1 MTLAC
6 SQSPPSSPNLAP
18 PPGRGKGEIPEGE
31 TSGIPATVTQEFY
44 FILPR
49 EQFVCDIRR
58 APYKLISGKHSVSHI
73 FGSPVASAFSAFEK
87 IVFSWA
93 PVLA

>member
-1 MTLAC
+1 MTLAF

-58 APYKLISGKHSVSHI
+58 APYKLISGKHSDHQWHPR
-73 FGSPVASAFSAFEK
+73 SPPLERSCSRGHKCSRDER
-87 IVFSWA
+87 
-93 PVLA
+93 

>member
-1 MTLAC
+1 MTLAF

-18 PPGRGKGEIPEGE
+18 PPPRGMGGEEERKIPEGE

-49 EQFVCDIRR
+49 EQFVCDIHRALQVNICETIRFHISSDRR
-58 APYKLISGKHSVSHI
+58 CIR
-73 FGSPVASAFSAFEK
+73 
-87 IVFSWA
+87 
-93 PVLA
+93 VLLF